1 VRQPEEP
8 PTGIPSLL
16 GENGYFVRPHVLR
29 GAADALTGEP
39 KKLTDAKAEVTANSL
54 PADAF
59 GKLSESARAADVHKQ
74 VVSKLD
80 ELLTAA
86 GSKMTELVDELYS
99 RSTNYKRNDQLLHD
113 EQIKLGSS
121 QQLKLG

>member
-1 VRQPEEP
+1 MRKPEEP
-8 PTGIPSLL
+8 PTGTPSVL
-16 GENGYFVRPHVLR
+16 GNGNGYFVRPHVLR

-39 KKLTDAKAEVTANSL
+39 KTLTDTKAEVTANPL

-80 ELLTAA
+80 ELLTSA
-86 GSKMTELVDELYS
+86 SKEMKDLVDELYN
-99 RSTNYKRNDQLLHD
+99 RSGGYRWRDQQLHD
-113 EQIKLGSS
+113 EQIKLG
-121 QQLKLG
+121 KNRG